1 MKVSY
6 VCFAA
11 LLIACLA
18 VPFASAGGQQ
28 KAMTQQQMM
37 DQMMKYST
45 PVKEHEYLKKYV
57 GAWDVEV
64 KSWTQPGAAPTVEK
78 AKMKGEVIFGGR
90 YVKCGFDGTMM
101 GQPFNGLQVI
111 GYDLYQKKYVTF
123 WIDSMSTHF
132 SLTSGTIDPMGKA
145 LTETGIWP
153 DAMTAGTRKVKI
165 VTTWLADGKFRYDM
179 FMVGPDG
186 KEAKTMEIVYTRQ
199 MM

>member
-1 MKVSY
+1 MKFWSI
-6 VCFAA
+6 CFAA

-18 VPFASAGGQQ
+18 APFASAGSQQ

-37 DQMMKYST
+37 EQMMKYST
-45 PVKEHEYLKKYV
+45 PVKEHEYLKKYA

-64 KSWTQPGAAPTVEK
+64 KSWMQPEAEPMVEK

-90 YVKCGFDGTMM
+90 YIKCEFDGTMM

-123 WIDSMSTHF
+123 WIDSMSTYF
-132 SLTSGTIDPMGKA
+132 SLTSGTIDPMGKT

-179 FMVGPDG
+179 YMVGPDG
-186 KEAKTMEIVYTRQ
+186 KEAKTMEIMYSRRTT
-199 MM
+199 